1 MVTVTT
7 TYQND
12 EAEPVR
18 QGWLV
23 VPFGL
28 NSLMQWGTRPLPPHR
43 GLARGQIFELQIQN
57 KWLQEQR
64 QPQLACRA
72 FLSWAGWA
80 KPHPIDANFNGRS
93 WIASIQ
99 SAYAAGQPWALHCK
113 RTHLQASAIM
123 KTTPQAT
130 LKRASEQATKLHQ
143 GRCEVEDTN

>member
-43 GLARGQIFELQIQN
+43 GLATGQILYCKF
-57 KWLQEQR
+57 KT
-64 QPQLACRA
+64 
-72 FLSWAGWA
+72 
-80 KPHPIDANFNGRS
+80 NGFKNN
-93 WIASIQ
+93 AS
-99 SAYAAGQPWALHCK
+99 H
-113 RTHLQASAIM
+113 
-123 KTTPQAT
+123 
-130 LKRASEQATKLHQ
+130 
-143 GRCEVEDTN
+143 N